1 MWETCS
7 DHPLLWTKPPSKYPS
22 ELVGNGLISPI
33 KLTYNILKEAIA
45 KTHDSIVSNAWSA
58 DQAKHYLWVFGVNND
73 TIASLSDRCIMYPT
87 TTANAFVSSKT
98 LLMCPPF
105 GGSGRG
111 TCADNIMLCSTFIK
125 SFFFPLLDSPLMHN
139 HSRISLTVQ
148 VVYGLV
154 GSLYSGPCCKVGN
167 VEKNHQTKRANAR

>member
-73 TIASLSDRCIMYPT
+73 TISSLIDHATNVKPFNAAERLKDRMPREYNILARHKQRYPLQYEQWRYPT
-87 TTANAFVSSKT
+87 AWTREMDIKQHVDVPRIMEWTKQRNKHNNFV
-98 LLMCPPF
+98 
-105 GGSGRG
+105 
-111 TCADNIMLCSTFIK
+111 
-125 SFFFPLLDSPLMHN
+125 
-139 HSRISLTVQ
+139 
-148 VVYGLV
+148 
-154 GSLYSGPCCKVGN
+154 
-167 VEKNHQTKRANAR
+167 